1 MARNLPAAARLRALL
16 CVAADQNAVSAAAAA
31 ERCCWVVAPFWVV
44 APSYRLGDP
53 QRLGDRRV
61 EKPLE
66 IVRDGPLAACTK
78 TALFSLGFSYI
89 CPEPVLVK

>member
-1 MARNLPAAARLRALL
+1 VARNLPAAARLRALL

-44 APSYRLGDP
+44 APIYRLGDP

-78 TALFSLGFSYI
+78 TPFFSRLFLHLS
-89 CPEPVLVK
+89 